1 MRRYSFAM
9 QAVAVAAALVGWATV
24 DMRHEVRADGVT
36 VTWEA
41 EDGQITEPMVKK
53 TGTKY
58 DKRPGRPLK
67 NSGSGWVEIP
77 AHANGDDKSDTEHPG
92 KVTFKVNVPEA
103 GSYTIWVRTMWPS
116 GCGNS
121 VWVGVAGRPNQLVG
135 KDGTY
140 DKWQW
145 RVAPDKVEL
154 QQGLNTIVVANR
166 QDGVYV
172 DELQITTGDVEP
184 AGAVPATDGVL
195 AE

>member
-1 MRRYSFAM
+1 MRRYMFAL
-9 QAVAVAAALVGWATV
+9 QVAAVAAALVGWV
-24 DMRHEVRADGVT
+24 RYDIRHEVRADGIT

-41 EDGQITEPMVKK
+41 VDGKVTEPMLKK
-53 TGTKY
+53 FGTKY

-67 NSGSGWVEIP
+67 NAGKGWCEIP

-92 KVTFKVNVPEA
+92 KVTFHVNVPEA
-103 GSYTIWVRTMWPS
+103 GEYWIWVRTMWPS

-121 VWVGVAGRPNQLVG
+121 VWVRQEGHPNQLVG

-145 RVAPDKVEL
+145 RQAPDKLEL
-154 QQGLNTIVVANR
+154 QRGVNTIVVANR

-172 DELQITTGDVEP
+172 NELQITTGDVEP
-184 AGAVPATDGVL
+184 AGAVEATDGAL
-195 AE
+195 AD